1 MLFFLFLTSAHSL
14 FLHGFSLA
22 GDVRY
27 APRKLGA
34 AWSGSRLF
42 LHAAY
47 VATSSES
54 PWSLTAVS
62 PIPHELQE
70 LLRMVGA
77 DDELLQSLGEIA
89 SLQKALPASFWLSNS
104 INVCSRLPDLI
115 LAGMI
120 WDGLYPFSV
129 QMGAWAGGWVRLHQA

>member
-89 SLQKALPASFWLSNS
+89 SLQKALPTSFVPKGKTWN
-104 INVCSRLPDLI
+104 LI
-115 LAGMI
+115 LKRGI
-120 WDGLYPFSV
+120 RKQKRRF
-129 QMGAWAGGWVRLHQA
+129 QMKEVSS